1 MLCIAL
7 VAVFALDLA
16 EAASP
21 CADAD
26 CTAACDMGAC
36 DDTDENGAPCAQHH
50 CCHGT
55 AAAEPNMGA
64 TLAVPAVMSVD
75 TIWREVFVASGYLD
89 TLERP
94 PRATTVI

>member
-7 VAVFALDLA
+7 VVVFALDLA

-21 CADAD
+21 CANAE
-26 CTAACDMGAC
+26 CSAACDIGGC

-55 AAAEPNMGA
+55 TASDPTIKAAIAVRTTMTAGA
-64 TLAVPAVMSVD
+64 S
-75 TIWREVFVASGYLD
+75 WREVFVASGYLE

-94 PRATTVI
+94 PRAATVI